1 MNFLFSKTTRNKQDN
16 SWSANILPVY
26 PRWKRDHNPES
37 KDDCFATCK
46 CALPLLRLYLFIILF
61 LVLFWYNFFPS
72 FNVYLLQLLY
82 DFFQGTHEV
91 RSLCAGQS
99 MLQSYIKHFFFVT
112 SCITK
117 LMHQSFHVVRM
128 LEKVM
133 LKIYTCM
140 LKFYYIKSW
149 WKKVVFFTFCLLD

>member
-1 MNFLFSKTTRNKQDN
+1 LFFTLLFVLNFLHLLTELLSCLYRNPMSTKAFRSAQRSLKWWRNKQDN

-99 MLQSYIKHFFFVT
+99 MLQSYIKHFFLLQIV
-112 SCITK
+112 SRNLCI
-117 LMHQSFHVVRM
+117 
-128 LEKVM
+128 KVIM
-133 LKIYTCM
+133 
-140 LKFYYIKSW
+140 
-149 WKKVVFFTFCLLD
+149 